1 MLTKKTDE
9 GWIARA
15 LYRDLDGKNRLVQRS
30 GSSQSR
36 AQQALAKALR
46 DRVRVDDHQR
56 ITAETKLAVLA
67 EVWFDEVR
75 GSDLSP
81 STKQLYRDR
90 LDKQILPAL
99 SNVRIREL
107 SVGLIDNHLAAVKAK
122 HGPALARTCRSVLSG
137 MCRLACK
144 HDAMISNPTR
154 DVSRLSAKPR
164 KQPMGL
170 SIVQLKQLLAFLSYD
185 DAAAAEDI
193 VDVIRLLAATGMRIG
208 EALALEWDAV
218 NMQRGTVEVRSTVIR
233 LRGTGLIIKPTPKST
248 AGDRTLLLPS
258 WTVTMLEKRK
268 IRSHT
273 SLVLPSQLG
282 HLRDPSNTRRSM
294 RRAFARA
301 GYAGL
306 TSHVFRKSV
315 WRTRFCGHRVMTAR
329 VFGSFTNGF
338 DTP

>member
-1 MLTKKTDE
+1 
-9 GWIARA
+9 
-15 LYRDLDGKNRLVQRS
+15 
-30 GSSQSR
+30 
-36 AQQALAKALR
+36 
-46 DRVRVDDHQR
+46 
-56 ITAETKLAVLA
+56 
-67 EVWFDEVR
+67 
-75 GSDLSP
+75 
-81 STKQLYRDR
+81 
-90 LDKQILPAL
+90 
-99 SNVRIREL
+99 
-107 SVGLIDNHLAAVKAK
+107 
-122 HGPALARTCRSVLSG
+122 

-154 DVSRLSAKPR
+154 DVTRLSAKPR

-170 SIVQLKQLLAFLSYD
+170 SLVQLKQLLAFLSYD
-185 DAAAAEDI
+185 QAAAAEDI

-218 NMQRGTVEVRSTVIR
+218 DLQRGTVQVRSTVIR

-258 WTVTMLEKRK
+258 WTVTMLKKRK
-268 IRSHT
+268 TRSHT

-306 TSHVFRKSV
+306 TSHVFRKSLGTLLLKSGRSPV
-315 WRTRFCGHRVMTAR
+315 DAADQLGHGDPSLTLRVYADRTIRETGASLLLEEL
-329 VFGSFTNGF
+329 GYG
-338 DTP
+338 